1 MSANPT
7 FVMTVASIKMWL
19 RDRQALFW
27 NLFLPL
33 MIMGIFGILNFGALG
48 RVKIGVV
55 DLAASDQSQ
64 SLVESLDGVEALNV
78 LDGGTL
84 ADERLALE
92 DGDRDLVLV
101 LPVGFGVSE
110 PPWNARVLFN
120 EARTTQVQVAQSF
133 IQQEMN
139 DLATTALDAP
149 RLFTLSTEAVE
160 SENIEYIDF
169 LLPGIVAMS
178 IMQMGLFS
186 VAFGFVNLKQRGIL
200 RRLRATPVN
209 PMSFLFAQVVTRLI
223 VSVLQTLVLVG
234 VAIVAFDVRL
244 AGNFAALILF
254 AVLGG
259 AVFISIGFA
268 VSGWAKNENVAAP
281 LANVVALPMMFL
293 SGVFFGRDAMPEALQ
308 SVTGY
313 LPLTYL
319 AEGMRGISAQ
329 GLSLASQWTDM
340 VGLLVWLAISF
351 VVASRLFRWE

>member
-1 MSANPT
+1 M
-7 FVMTVASIKMWL
+7 
-19 RDRQALFW
+19 
-27 NLFLPL
+27 
-33 MIMGIFGILNFGALG
+33 
-48 RVKIGVV
+48 
-55 DLAASDQSQ
+55 
-64 SLVESLDGVEALNV
+64 EALNV

>member
-7 FVMTVASIKMWL
+7 LVLTVASIKMWL

-33 MIMGIFGILNFGALG
+33 LIMGIFGVLNFGALG

-55 DLAASDQSQ
+55 DLAASERSQ
-64 SLVESLDGVEALNV
+64 TLVERLGGMEAINIV
-78 LDGGTL
+78 DGGTL
-84 ADERLALE
+84 EDERRALE

-101 LPVGFGVSE
+101 LPPGFGATEV
-110 PPWNARVLFN
+110 PWEATVLLN
-120 EARTTQVQVAQSF
+120 EARPAQVQVGQG
-133 IQQEMN
+133 IIRQEID
-139 DLATTALDAP
+139 DLALAAFDAP
-149 RLFTLSTEAVE
+149 RLSNLRVEAVD
-160 SENIEYIDF
+160 SQNVEYIDF
-169 LLPGIVAMS
+169 LLPGIIAMS

-209 PMSFLFAQVVTRLI
+209 PMSFLFAQVVVRLI
-223 VSVLQTLVLVG
+223 VSVLQTMLLVG
-234 VAIVAFDVRL
+234 VAVVAFDVKIL
-244 AGNFAALILF
+244 GSFPALIFL
-254 AVLGG
+254 ALLGG

-293 SGVFFGRDAMPEALQ
+293 SGVFFGRDAMPAVLQ

-319 AEGMRGISAQ
+319 AEGMRSISAQ
-329 GLSLASQWTDM
+329 GLTLSSQWINM
-340 VGLLVWLAISF
+340 VGLLVWLAVSF